1 MSALAHERQDV
12 KHQNLNIYNIMKKNV
27 LITGASG
34 NLGKATVREFIKEGY
49 NVIATVTPG
58 KTLGFLTEGVHL
70 YEADL
75 TDENTVDA
83 VVKKIIADHTSLDA
97 ALLLV
102 GAFAGGTIKNTDGA
116 LLRKMFSLNFD
127 TAYLTARP
135 VFQQMLTQ
143 PQGGKIIFV
152 GSRPALQAREGKNT
166 LAYALSKSLIF
177 KLADFLNAEG
187 SAKNV
192 TASVIVPS
200 TIDTEANRKAM
211 PDKDFTTW
219 VKPEE
224 IATSLAFLCS
234 ENGTPLRETILRI
247 YGRA

>member
-1 MSALAHERQDV
+1 
-12 KHQNLNIYNIMKKNV
+12 MKKNV

-34 NLGKATVREFIKEGY
+34 NLGKATVDKFLKEGY

-58 KTLGFLTEGVHL
+58 KTLGFPAPEVKM

-75 TDENTVDA
+75 TDENAVNI
-83 VVKKIIADHTSLDA
+83 VVKQIIADHSSLHA

-102 GAFAGGTIKNTDGA
+102 GGFAPGTIQSTDGI
-116 LLRKMFSLNFD
+116 LLKKMLSLNFD
-127 TAYLTARP
+127 TAYFVVRP

-143 PQGGKIIFV
+143 PGGGRIVLV
-152 GSRPALQAREGKNT
+152 GSRPALHAKEGKNT

-187 SAKNV
+187 SSKNV
-192 TASVIVPS
+192 TTSVIVPS
-200 TIDTEANRKAM
+200 TIDTEVNRNAM
-211 PDKDFTTW
+211 PDKDFTAW

-224 IATSLAFLCS
+224 IAEAIAFLCS
-234 ENGTPLRETILRI
+234 EHGNPLRETVLKI
-247 YGRA
+247 YNRA

>member
-1 MSALAHERQDV
+1 
-12 KHQNLNIYNIMKKNV
+12 MKKNV

-34 NLGKATVREFIKEGY
+34 NLGKAAVDKFISEGH
-49 NVIATVTPG
+49 NVIATVSPG
-58 KTLGFLTEGVHL
+58 KTSGFKVDDAVQL

-75 TDENTVDA
+75 TNEKSVDD
-83 VVKKIIADHTSLDA
+83 VIKEIINKHSTIDA

-102 GAFAGGTIKNTDGA
+102 GGFAGGGIRQTDA
-116 LLRKMFSLNFD
+116 SLLKKMFSLNFD
-127 TAYLTARP
+127 TAYFVTRP

-143 PQGGKIIFV
+143 PNGGRIIFV
-152 GSRPALQAREGKNT
+152 GSRPTLKPTEGKNT
-166 LAYALSKSLIF
+166 LAYSLSKSLLF

-187 SAKNV
+187 SSKNV

-200 TIDTEANRKAM
+200 TIDTEENRKSM

-219 VKPEE
+219 VRPEE
-224 IATSLAFLCS
+224 IAESMAFLCS
-234 ENGTPLRETILRI
+234 EKGKPLRETVLKV